1 MAGMKAL
8 RLVIFGPPGSGKG
21 TQSKLISEL
30 YGIPH
35 ISTGDIFRDEMARGS
50 RLGRLAEEYISKGL
64 LVPDEVVVEMVRER
78 LLREDCK
85 PGFILDGFPRTLRQA
100 EELDRILEELG
111 GRLDAVIN
119 LVVDEEEVVRRIT
132 LRRVCSVCGAIYHLE
147 FNPPK
152 RPGVCDRC
160 GGKLYQREDDTEEVV
175 RKRLEVYRTQT
186 EPILRYYR
194 EKGLVRDVDG
204 NPSIEEVFEQVK
216 AVLEEVRSGGDG

>member
-1 MAGMKAL
+1 MADMEAL

-35 ISTGDIFRDEMARGS
+35 ISTGDIFRDEIARGS

-64 LVPDEVVVEMVRER
+64 LVPDEVVVKMVRER

-100 EELDRILEELG
+100 EELDKILEEFDW
-111 GRLDAVIN
+111 RLNAVIN

-132 LRRVCSVCGAIYHLE
+132 LRRVCSICGEIYHLE

-152 RPGVCDRC
+152 RPGVCDKC

-175 RKRLEVYRTQT
+175 RKRLKVYKTQT

-194 EKGLVRDVDG
+194 EKGLVKDVDG
-204 NPSIEEVFEQVK
+204 NPSIEEVFERVK
-216 AVLEEVRSGGDG
+216 AVLKEVRSGRDG

>member
-1 MAGMKAL
+1 MAGMEAL

-21 TQSKLISEL
+21 TQAKLVSEF

-35 ISTGDIFRDEMARGS
+35 LSTGDILREEVERDS
-50 RLGRLAEEYISKGL
+50 DLGRMAEGYMSRGL
-64 LVPDEVVVEMVRER
+64 LVPDDVVIGIVRQR
-78 LLREDCK
+78 LMREDCR

-100 EELDRILEELG
+100 EELDRILGELG
-111 GRLDAVIN
+111 WRLDVVIN

-216 AVLEEVRSGGDG
+216 AVLEEVRSRGDG